1 MISKSTLTSIAPIF
15 LCMLVT
21 QPNIAMADNTKKI
34 EVNREDE
41 KKPAKKARTIA
52 SRNNQAVKIYPD
64 PVKRVMHVIAKD
76 NDGKQIDF
84 FVFDLQGT
92 LVDHFKMDEG
102 DHKRLTNLD
111 RGKYVYQVFSG
122 DEETVA
128 GQFEIR

>member
-1 MISKSTLTSIAPIF
+1 MISKSTLTSIAAIS
-15 LCMLVT
+15 LCMMVST
-21 QPNIAMADNTKKI
+21 PNYAWNGSRKM

-41 KKPAKKARTIA
+41 KKPEKKTRTVA

-84 FVFDLQGT
+84 FVFDLEGT
-92 LVDHFKMDEG
+92 LVHHYKMDEG
-102 DHKRLTNLD
+102 DHKKISGLE

>member
-1 MISKSTLTSIAPIF
+1 MISKSTLTSIAAIS
-15 LCMLVT
+15 LCMMVT
-21 QPNIAMADNTKKI
+21 TPGFAWTGSRKM

-41 KKPAKKARTIA
+41 KNPVKKTRMIS

-84 FVFDLQGT
+84 FVFDLEGT
-92 LVDHFKMDEG
+92 LVHHYKMDEG
-102 DHKRLTNLD
+102 DHQRISGLE